1 MRNPFLRPDAASGSF
16 LPQDYVANKAEMRA
30 NLLCLSLFGVVM
42 FCVVAAFFVTN
53 RQWLQV
59 RREQQAI
66 TTQYSKEST
75 KIDQLKLLEKQKA
88 EMLEKAEI
96 TTALIE
102 KVPRSRLLSELVNRM
117 PQDITLLELSLVSK
131 RIKDT
136 PAPGAAGQAQGGST
150 IKSLAPKG
158 APVASVRRPGTPAP
172 AKDDKP
178 KEAEKPQAPRFEY
191 TLHLVGV
198 AKVNNSVGDYI
209 TGLKACTF
217 LDGVDLKYIKE
228 TTIDKL
234 DLRKFEIEATIKK
247 DADGRD
253 IASPN
258 ELQQSAMGG
267 APGADPKRATVL
279 TPNAGAEDKPGKIIV
294 RPLSAEPGKKPGE
307 E

>member
-1 MRNPFLRPDAASGSF
+1 MRNPFLRLDSASSSF
-16 LPQDYVANKAEMRA
+16 LPQDYVARKAEMRA

-42 FCVVAAFFVTN
+42 FCVIAAFFVTN

-131 RIKDT
+131 RIKET
-136 PAPGAAGQAQGGST
+136 PAPGTPEKGQT
-150 IKSLAPKG
+150 IKSLGPTKPAS
-158 APVASVRRPGTPAP
+158 PVAGPRRPGTPAP

-178 KEAEKPQAPRFEY
+178 VPAEKPQAPKFEY

-198 AKVNNSVGDYI
+198 AKVNASIADYI

-217 LDGVDLKYIKE
+217 LDNVDLKYIQP

-234 DLRKFEIEATIKK
+234 ELRKFEIQAEIKK
-247 DADGRD
+247 DADARD
-253 IASPN
+253 LAGPN
-258 ELQQSAMGG
+258 EVQADG
-267 APGADPKRATVL
+267 APGADPARATPL
-279 TPNAGAEDKPGKIIV
+279 TPNKPAPAI
-294 RPLSAEPGKKPGE
+294 RPLSAETGGKKPGE